1 MNCHL
6 RSCLLA
12 LVASSLAAGCSPAN
26 GPAQDQTVAGAPATA
41 SLPVL
46 VRPDGTYPVKAL
58 EKDTVVIK
66 VIQNGVQNLQ
76 QAPSIEAGLKANLEQ
91 MASFVQKACT
101 TGAKPDFLLFNE
113 FPLTGYSAG
122 SRDEKLKFTITIP
135 GPETERLG
143 ALARECDTYI
153 IFGSY
158 ARDEDWPGHILSIN
172 TVLDRQGRI
181 AQKYWKTR
189 NITRLTPREEIPT
202 TTIENVRTKFRARYG
217 IEAEF
222 PVLQTEYG
230 NIAVSTVQLDPFVF
244 AAFAMRGVEIMF
256 RTATLF
262 SPDDVKATARY
273 HNVYSAMS
281 NITFPP
287 DSPAAAMGGQ
297 SLIVSPRGRGAG
309 GGPDQQRGHHRGKHS
324 DRRVPQEPAHSAL
337 SAGSRRARVRPVPA
351 GGPAGPPGPAARGSA
366 PDRRGHE
373 EAAGPAQPV
382 AESAGGPRYPS
393 LYQINT
399 RVWLTE
405 LSHALGRRGDA
416 GRHSGRRTRPPGRD
430 WASTGSGS

>member
-1 MNCHL
+1 MHALL
-6 RSCLLA
+6 RSCLLTLIA
-12 LVASSLAAGCSPAN
+12 GSLAAGCSPAD
-26 GPAQDQTVAGAPATA
+26 GPGESPAADGTPAPGA
-41 SLPVL
+41 LPVL

-58 EKDTVVIK
+58 EKDTIVVK
-66 VIQNGVQNLQ
+66 VIQNGVRNLQ
-76 QAPSIEAGLKANLEQ
+76 QAPSIEAGLKANLEK
-91 MASFVQKACT
+91 MASLVQKACT
-101 TGAKPDFLLFNE
+101 TGGKPDFLLFNE

-143 ALARECDTYI
+143 ALARECDTWI

-158 ARDEDWPGHILSIN
+158 ARDDDWPGHILSIN

-181 AQKYWKTR
+181 AQKFWKTR
-189 NITRLTPREEIPT
+189 NITRLAPDEEIPT
-202 TTIENVRTKFRARYG
+202 TTIENVRDRFRARYG

-287 DSPAAAMGGQ
+287 DSPVAAMGGH
-297 SLIVSPRGRGAG
+297 SLIVSPRGEVLAEDPTNNEGIIEATI
-309 GGPDQQRGHHRGKHS
+309 PIAEF
-324 DRRVPQEPAHSAL
+324 RRN
-337 SAGSRRARVRPVPA
+337 RRI
-351 GGPAGPPGPAARGSA
+351 
-366 PDRRGHE
+366 
-373 EAAGPAQPV
+373 
-382 AESAGGPRYPS
+382 PRYPLEVVAPVFS
-393 LYQINT
+393 QYRQELPLNHLDLPPGELPQT
-399 RVWLTE
+399 GKDMKALLDRLSRWLNPAT
-405 LSHALGRRGDA
+405 ARPDA
-416 GRHSGRRTRPPGRD
+416 G
-430 WASTGSGS
+430 

>member
-1 MNCHL
+1 MHPLL
-6 RSCLLA
+6 RSCLLI
-12 LVASSLAAGCSPAN
+12 LVSGSLAAGCSPAD
-26 GPAQDQTVAGAPATA
+26 GPGQGPTAGEAPAPG
-41 SLPVL
+41 SMPVL

-58 EKDTVVIK
+58 EKDAIVVK
-66 VIQNGVQNLQ
+66 VIQHGVQNLQ
-76 QAPSIEAGLKANLEQ
+76 QAPSIEAGLKTNLEK
-91 MASFVQKACT
+91 MASLVQQACSS
-101 TGAKPDFLLFNE
+101 GAKPDFLLFNE

-158 ARDEDWPGHILSIN
+158 ARDDDWPGHILSIN

-189 NITRLTPREEIPT
+189 NITRLTPGEEIPT
-202 TTIENVRTKFRARYG
+202 TTIENVRDRFRARYG
-217 IEAEF
+217 VEAEF

-287 DSPAAAMGGQ
+287 DSPVTAMGGQ
-297 SLIVSPRGRGAG
+297 SLIVSPRGEVLAQD
-309 GGPDQQRGHHRGKHS
+309 PTNNEAIIEATIPIAEF
-324 DRRVPQEPAHSAL
+324 RRN
-337 SAGSRRARVRPVPA
+337 RRI
-351 GGPAGPPGPAARGSA
+351 
-366 PDRRGHE
+366 
-373 EAAGPAQPV
+373 
-382 AESAGGPRYPS
+382 PRYP
-393 LYQINT
+393 LEVVAPVFDQYRQ
-399 RVWLTE
+399 E
-405 LSHALGRRGDA
+405 LPLNHLDL
-416 GRHSGRRTRPPGRD
+416 PPGELPQ
-430 WASTGSGS
+430 TGEDMKKLLDGLSRWLNQAATAP

>member
-1 MNCHL
+1 MHPLL
-6 RSCLLA
+6 RSCLPA
-12 LVASSLAAGCSPAN
+12 LVAVSLLAGCSPAD
-26 GPAQDQTVAGAPATA
+26 GPEEAPAADGAPAPG

-46 VRPDGTYPVKAL
+46 VRPDGTYPVRAL
-58 EKDTVVIK
+58 EKDAVVVK
-66 VIQNGVQNLQ
+66 VIQNGVENLQ
-76 QAPSIEAGLKANLEQ
+76 QAPSIEAGLKTNLEK
-91 MASFVQKACT
+91 MASLVQQACT
-101 TGAKPDFLLFNE
+101 TGGKPDFLLFNE

-143 ALARECDTYI
+143 ALARDCDTYI

-158 ARDEDWPGHILSIN
+158 ARDDDWPGHILSIN

-181 AQKYWKTR
+181 AQTYWKTR
-189 NITRLTPREEIPT
+189 NITRLTPNEEIPT
-202 TTIENVRTKFRARYG
+202 TTIENVRDRFRARYG

-287 DSPAAAMGGQ
+287 DSPVAAMGGQ
-297 SLIVSPRGRGAG
+297 SLIVSPRGEVLAEDPTNNEGIIEATI
-309 GGPDQQRGHHRGKHS
+309 PIAEF
-324 DRRVPQEPAHSAL
+324 RRN
-337 SAGSRRARVRPVPA
+337 RRI
-351 GGPAGPPGPAARGSA
+351 
-366 PDRRGHE
+366 
-373 EAAGPAQPV
+373 
-382 AESAGGPRYPS
+382 PRYP
-393 LYQINT
+393 LEVVAPVFDQYRQ
-399 RVWLTE
+399 E
-405 LSHALGRRGDA
+405 LPLNHLDL
-416 GRHSGRRTRPPGRD
+416 PPGELPQ
-430 WASTGSGS
+430 TGDDMKKLLDRLSRWLNPATP

>member
-1 MNCHL
+1 MKP
-6 RSCLLA
+6 RSRLSTLA
-12 LVASSLAAGCSPAN
+12 CMAPFLAAGCSPAD
-26 GPAQDQTVAGAPATA
+26 GPGQGPGAGPVTGQAPAPT

-46 VRPDGTYPVKAL
+46 VRPDGTYPVKPL
-58 EKDTVVIK
+58 EKDTIVVK

-76 QAPSIEAGLKANLEQ
+76 QAPSIEAGLKANLEK
-91 MASFVQKACT
+91 MVSFAQKACT

-122 SRDEKLKFTITIP
+122 SREEKLKFTITIP

-143 ALARECDTYI
+143 ALARECDTYL

-189 NITRLTPREEIPT
+189 NITRLTPGEEIPT
-202 TTIENVRTKFRARYG
+202 TTIENVRDKFRARYG

-262 SPDDVKATARY
+262 SPDDVKATALY

-281 NITFPP
+281 NITFPA
-287 DSPAAAMGGQ
+287 DSPVAAMGGK
-297 SLIVSPRGRGAG
+297 SLIVGPRGQVLAEDPTNNEGIIEATIPIAAFR
-309 GGPDQQRGHHRGKHS
+309 K
-324 DRRVPQEPAHSAL
+324 DRRI
-337 SAGSRRARVRPVPA
+337 
-351 GGPAGPPGPAARGSA
+351 
-366 PDRRGHE
+366 
-373 EAAGPAQPV
+373 
-382 AESAGGPRYPS
+382 PRYPLEVVAPVFS
-393 LYQINT
+393 QYRQ
-399 RVWLTE
+399 E
-405 LSHALGRRGDA
+405 LPLNHLDL
-416 GRHSGRRTRPPGRD
+416 PPGELPK
-430 WASTGSGS
+430 TGEDMKALVDRLSRWLN